1 MYAKLREEAPVC
13 GVRLGSGIYA
23 WLLTRYDDIVA
34 ALKDERLANDRRNA
48 PTRNRPK
55 REQLLYHMFGA
66 LNRSMLASDA
76 PDHARLRGLVQKAFT
91 AGRVEQMRSR
101 IESLTEQFLEA
112 PLRRGHLD
120 VVRDYALPL
129 PTTIIAEMLGVPESD
144 RERFHHWSDA
154 ILTLNAME
162 VLGMLRAAPFVV
174 KFRSYIRKM
183 VRLRRQQPQDDLI
196 GALVQAE
203 EAGDRLSEDEL
214 VAMIFLLLIAGHE
227 TTVNLIANGTLALL
241 ENPAEME
248 RLRAQPE
255 LMASAVEELAR
266 YQSPLEFGNV
276 RWARTAI
283 KMDGVPVA
291 AGDPLLLSLA
301 SANRDPQQ
309 FESPDKLD
317 LTRSPNRHLAFGQ
330 GAHYCVGAILA
341 RMEGQIALTNL
352 LRHCPDLRLAV
363 PRERLRW
370 RKSLV
375 LRGLE
380 SLPVALNESMFRVAV
395 AL

>member
-1 MYAKLREEAPVC
+1 
-13 GVRLGSGIYA
+13 
-23 WLLTRYDDIVA
+23 
-34 ALKDERLANDRRNA
+34 
-48 PTRNRPK
+48 
-55 REQLLYHMFGA
+55 MFGA
-66 LNRSMLASDA
+66 LNRSMLAADA

-112 PLRRGHLD
+112 PLRRGQID

-144 RERFHHWSDA
+144 RERFHRWSDA

-162 VLGMLRAAPFVV
+162 LLGMLRAAPFVV
-174 KFRSYIRKM
+174 KFRAYIRKM

-203 EAGDRLSEDEL
+203 EAGDHLSEDEL

-227 TTVNLIANGTLALL
+227 TTVNLIGNGMLALL

-248 RLRAQPE
+248 KLRAQPA

-266 YQSPLEFGNV
+266 YESPLELGTA
-276 RWARTAI
+276 RWARTDI
-283 KMDGVPVA
+283 KMNGVTIM
-291 AGDPLLLSLA
+291 AGDPVLLSLS

-352 LRHCPDLRLAV
+352 LRHCPNLRLAV
-363 PRERLRW
+363 PREGLRW

-380 SLPVALNESMFRVAV
+380 SLPVAIGQASLA
-395 AL
+395 AAPKY